1 MKFKDLMILLIMLLS
16 GLLYASQN
24 SLSIDGT
31 YNTDILNHPMN
42 RDNNIVLVN
51 IPMDMYKPNRTFT
64 IEWTPSSING
74 KFYYSQNAGGP
85 YTMANVN
92 STVSGNKR
100 VISTSAQQLGIGVGM
115 YYCKIKDPNTTDQS
129 MEFQLIIESATGV
142 VTSQPLNGSTVT
154 NNPTPTFSWQ
164 PISGVPYYYLVL
176 SDQPF
181 TLSYDED
188 DKLIVNGLNLIWQV
202 ITPNTSITYGSPDP
216 SNNFNHITPPPLISG
231 KEYNW
236 IVMSNFGNSP
246 LYSSD
251 VTGNPS
257 GFYYQSSNTIP
268 APVLSQPIANATF
281 NNQGVITFQW
291 DTVPSAVT
299 YQIFLYEKRIEAGSE
314 VLYPVWNQITTN
326 NIIDFTAANVLI
338 QSTYAWKV
346 IATSENNVSASSAVR
361 YFNYTIPTGTAN
373 ITVKNP
379 QGVGLGFARV
389 VVDAVEGTMDNIPLT
404 VDADGKERK
413 FLPTGQYL
421 LTVSKDGYETK
432 DTLVTVVQDDYLY
445 QPNSTNLDSNGDT
458 IVNIILNY
466 SPAF

>member
-31 YNTDILNHPMN
+31 YNTDILNHPLN

-92 STVSGNKR
+92 STVNGNKR
-100 VISTSAQQLGIGVGM
+100 VISTSAQQLGIGVGL
-115 YYCKIKDPNTTDQS
+115 YYCKIKDPNSTDQS

-291 DTVPSAVT
+291 
-299 YQIFLYEKRIEAGSE
+299 
-314 VLYPVWNQITTN
+314 
-326 NIIDFTAANVLI
+326 
-338 QSTYAWKV
+338 
-346 IATSENNVSASSAVR
+346 
-361 YFNYTIPTGTAN
+361 
-373 ITVKNP
+373 
-379 QGVGLGFARV
+379 
-389 VVDAVEGTMDNIPLT
+389 
-404 VDADGKERK
+404 
-413 FLPTGQYL
+413 
-421 LTVSKDGYETK
+421 
-432 DTLVTVVQDDYLY
+432 
-445 QPNSTNLDSNGDT
+445 
-458 IVNIILNY
+458 
-466 SPAF
+466 